1 MAWKKSSPELIARF
15 SACLPDDPLVE
26 RRSMFGYPCAF
37 VQGHMV
43 SGLHEERLI
52 VRLPADERDALMA
65 EGGAIFSPMPGR
77 LMKEYVVVPPALV
90 AKHQALCTWVARAV
104 AYGTT
109 LPPKAAKAPKAPKP
123 PKAAKPARRAAAEK
137 RPAKKR

>member
-1 MAWKKSSPELIARF
+1 MAWKKSSPELVARF
-15 SACLPDDPLVE
+15 AACLPDDPLVE

-52 VRLPADERDALMA
+52 VRLPEGERAALVA
-65 EGGAIFSPMPGR
+65 EGGEIFSPMPGR
-77 LMKEYVVVPPALV
+77 LMKEYVVVPPKLV
-90 AKHQALCTWVARAV
+90 AKPAALCSWVARAI

-123 PKAAKPARRAAAEK
+123 AKAAKSARRAAAPK